1 MTERV
6 QIIMAVI
13 LFAGVCIG
21 FGAAMSRYGGS
32 LGHFEPAFS
41 PKNSPLAGTLE
52 IIALAPWAFVGFE
65 SVSHSAAEF
74 RFPVKK
80 TLSVLAMSL
89 S

>member
-1 MTERV
+1 VGR
-6 QIIMAVI
+6 
-13 LFAGVCIG
+13 
-21 FGAAMSRYGGS
+21 
-32 LGHFEPAFS
+32 FEPAFS

-65 SVSHSAAEF
+65 SVSHFAAEF

>member
-1 MTERV
+1 M
-6 QIIMAVI
+6 
-13 LFAGVCIG
+13 
-21 FGAAMSRYGGS
+21 
-32 LGHFEPAFS
+32 
-41 PKNSPLAGTLE
+41 E